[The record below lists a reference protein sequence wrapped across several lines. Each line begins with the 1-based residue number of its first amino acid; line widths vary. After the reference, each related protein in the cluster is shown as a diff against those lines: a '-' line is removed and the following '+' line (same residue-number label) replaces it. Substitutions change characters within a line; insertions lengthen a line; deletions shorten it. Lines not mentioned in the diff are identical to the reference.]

1 MKKIVRLTES
11 DLHRIVKE
19 SVNKILSEEYYTP
32 PLKDRISFANYAN
45 VDDYNGEIDDKVDFN
60 SMAGTLN
67 KVYSRLIDIKEVLP
81 DGSWFKTVGDYNNG
95 SEKYFIYLKKCIDGA
110 LNSIKRIV
118 KINMINRGLQPP
130 VFGPTNS
137 SPTANND
144 RTDVNSYYK
153 RGRYNRE
160 PRYKS
165 VDIDNPENPKMS
177 Y

>member
-19 SVNKILSEEYYTP
+19 SVNKILSEEYSTP

-45 VDDYNGEIDDKVDFN
+45 VDDYNGEIDDKDDFN

-81 DGSWFKTVGDYNNG
+81 DGPWFKTVGDYNNG

-144 RTDVNSYYK
+144 RTDVNPYYK

-177 Y
+177 H